1 MSEEHVDLTRAPA
14 AGGASGSEPLAPVAT
29 AHASEHDAAV
39 LEDDAEQL
47 AGEQLERLAAA
58 EAKRD
63 EYLADLQRLA
73 ADFDNYRKRAVRE
86 QQAFAARAHERLI
99 AKLLPVLDDLER
111 ALDAAEHHEQAK
123 LIEGVELTRAAL
135 ASALASEGL
144 VEIEAE
150 GAFDPHAHEAL
161 MTQPVEGVEPGQIVQ
176 VVQRG
181 YRLGDVVLRPV
192 RVIVAAAEEG

>member
-29 AHASEHDAAV
+29 AHAPEHDAAV

>member
-1 MSEEHVDLTRAPA
+1 MSEERVDLSGAPVVE
-14 AGGASGSEPLAPVAT
+14 GASGSEPLAPVAT
-29 AHASEHDAAV
+29 AEVAEHDAA
-39 LEDDAEQL
+39 
-47 AGEQLERLAAA
+47 AGEGEADDILGRLADA

-73 ADFDNYRKRAVRE
+73 ADFDNYRKRSARE

-123 LIEGVELTRAAL
+123 LIEGVEMTRSAL
-135 ASALASEGL
+135 ASTLASEGL

-161 MTQPVEGVEPGQIVQ
+161 MTQPVDDVEPDQIVQ
-176 VVQRG
+176 VVQKG
-181 YRLGDVVLRPV
+181 YRLGDVVLRPA
-192 RVIVAAAEEG
+192 RVIVAAAGEE